1 MKVKIKTFVPDS
13 SRPTWLLELLMEV
26 KTYFS
31 ETDLKQ
37 EDVSSTFLNIRSS
50 MDNIKYVKRNARY
63 KLSECVNVEEI
74 GNKMTIYTVFK
85 NKPMVEF
92 SIE

>member
-1 MKVKIKTFVPDS
+1 MELKIKTFVPDCK
-13 SRPTWLLELLMEV
+13 RPNWLLALLMEV

-31 ETDLKQ
+31 ETNLKP
-37 EDVSSTFLNIRSS
+37 EDVSSTFTNIRSS
-50 MDNIKYVKRNARY
+50 MDNIAYVKRNARY

-74 GNKMTIYTVFK
+74 GNKMTIYTVCG

-92 SIE
+92 TIE